1 MEGCVRP
8 STRPWQEIQV
18 MTDAAISGGHPA
30 LTDEQTGLPNRLH
43 FDTVLGTLFAT
54 GQRGLPL
61 SLIVVEID
69 DVGDWLE
76 RTDPAE
82 AARVVRV
89 MGQRLVGIIRQSD
102 VLARADEGRFAV
114 CLIDCNMA
122 GAVLVAD
129 RIDGLLDSIRDSSGL
144 GFSIGGATF
153 DPDMA
158 GPEDLFGAAEASLR
172 AAQSRGGNQMEFRR

>member
-1 MEGCVRP
+1 MP
-8 STRPWQEIQV
+8 NAS
-18 MTDAAISGGHPA
+18 ISGGHPA

-54 GQRGLPL
+54 AQRGLPL
-61 SLIVVEID
+61 SLIMLEID
-69 DVGDWLE
+69 SAGEWLA
-76 RTDPAE
+76 RTDSPE
-82 AARVVRV
+82 VNRV
-89 MGQRLVGIIRQSD
+89 MKSIGQTLVPVIRQMD
-102 VLARADEGRFAV
+102 LLARADEGCFAA

-129 RIDGLLDSIRDSSGL
+129 RFDALLDSIRSSSEL

-158 GPEDLFGAAEASLR
+158 SPSDLFGAAEESLR